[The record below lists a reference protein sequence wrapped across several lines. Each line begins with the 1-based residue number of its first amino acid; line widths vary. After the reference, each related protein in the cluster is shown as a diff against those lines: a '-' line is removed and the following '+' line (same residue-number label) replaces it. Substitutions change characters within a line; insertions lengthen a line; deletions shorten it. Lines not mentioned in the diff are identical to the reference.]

1 MENSPNYS
9 TAIKSMPFL
18 YMEVKKAAGLKL
30 QGFSELQI
38 AKQSFTNNIFQVN
51 TESRKREIAAA
62 VIKRLLILDDYLIAK
77 MVNGS
82 IETSKQI
89 ALYALI
95 KTDRLFYEFMQEVY
109 REKCLLMD
117 FTIKDAD
124 FNIFFQRKAEQSTVV
139 ASWREYT
146 YYKLKQVYKRVLREA
161 GLAKR
166 QKKALIITR
175 PVMEKEL
182 AAHLNQ
188 IGDKPYLAAMLGE

>member
-1 MENSPNYS
+1 MEDNPNYS
-9 TAIKSMPFL
+9 TAIKSMPYL
-18 YMEVKKAAGLKL
+18 YTEVKKAAGLKT
-30 QGFSELQI
+30 QGFNDFQI
-38 AKQSFTNNIFQVN
+38 ANQSLQNNIFQVN
-51 TESRKREIAAA
+51 TESRKKEIAAA
-62 VIKRLLILDDYLIAK
+62 VIKRIKVLDDYLIKK

-89 ALYALI
+89 ALYALM
-95 KTDRLFYEFMQEVY
+95 KTDRLFFEFIQEVY

-117 FTIKDAD
+117 YTIKDAD
-124 FNIFFQRKAEQSTVV
+124 FNIFFQRKAEQSATV
-139 ASWREYT
+139 AAWREYT

-175 PVMEKEL
+175 PVMEKEV

-188 IGDKPYLAAMLGE
+188 IGDKPYLTAMLGE

>member
-1 MENSPNYS
+1 MESSPNYS

-30 QGFSELQI
+30 QGFSDLQI
-38 AKQSFTNNIFQVN
+38 TNQSLKNNTFQVN

-62 VIKRLLILDDYLIAK
+62 VMKRLLILDDYLIAK

-95 KTDRLFYEFMQEVY
+95 KIDQLFYEFMQEVY

-117 FTIKDAD
+117 FKINDAD